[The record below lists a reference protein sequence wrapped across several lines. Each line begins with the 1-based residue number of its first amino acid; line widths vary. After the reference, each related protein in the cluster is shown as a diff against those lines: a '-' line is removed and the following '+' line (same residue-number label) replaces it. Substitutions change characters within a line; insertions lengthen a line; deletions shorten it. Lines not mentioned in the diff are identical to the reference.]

1 MKIYVPVYQPC
12 RSSNDPQRHTIKEIE
27 TDNARYCCDP
37 TTDKITS
44 ILYRGSV
51 YSAEYIFSSEK
62 GARAYWENRPFI
74 DRIKYDRTKKE
85 FVPYDF
91 KRAH

>member
-1 MKIYVPVYQPC
+1 MKIYVPVFRPKYPYG
-12 RSSNDPQRHTIKEIE
+12 DPQRPGVQEIE

-37 TTDKITS
+37 TTDKMTS
-44 ILYRGSV
+44 ILYRGAV

-74 DRIKYDRTKKE
+74 DRIMYDRTKRE

-91 KRAH
+91 KRTH

>member
-1 MKIYVPVYQPC
+1 MKIYIPVFHTKYPFG
-12 RSSNDPQRHTIKEIE
+12 DPQRYGVQEIE

-37 TTDKITS
+37 KTDKMTS

-51 YSAEYIFSSEK
+51 YSAEYIFSSER

-74 DRIKYDRTKKE
+74 DRIMYDRTKRE

-91 KRAH
+91 KRAY

>member
-1 MKIYVPVYQPC
+1 MKIYVPVFHTKYPFE
-12 RSSNDPQRHTIKEIE
+12 DPQRQGVQEIE

-62 GARAYWENRPFI
+62 GARLLGKSPFI
-74 DRIKYDRTKKE
+74 DRIMYDRTKRE

-91 KRAH
+91 KRTH

>member
-1 MKIYVPVYQPC
+1 MKIYVPVF
-12 RSSNDPQRHTIKEIE
+12 RIERRFDDPQRYDIQEID
-27 TDNARYCCDP
+27 TDRAIYCCHP
-37 TTDKITS
+37 TTDKIIS
-44 ILYRGSV
+44 IVYRGAV
-51 YSAEYIFSSEK
+51 YNAEYIFSSEK

-74 DRIKYDRTKKE
+74 DRIMYDRKKGE

>member
-1 MKIYVPVYQPC
+1 MKIYIPVFHTKYPFG
-12 RSSNDPQRHTIKEIE
+12 DLQRHGVQEIE

-74 DRIKYDRTKKE
+74 DRIIYDRTKRE

-91 KRAH
+91 KRTH

>member
-1 MKIYVPVYQPC
+1 MKIYVPAYQPWY
-12 RSSNDPQRHTIKEIE
+12 SSDDPQRRTIKEID
-27 TDNARYCCDP
+27 TDHAWYCFDP
-37 TTDKITS
+37 ATHKITS
-44 ILYRGSV
+44 ILYLGSD

-74 DRIKYDRTKKE
+74 DRIMYDRKKGE

-91 KRAH
+91 KRTY

>member
-1 MKIYVPVYQPC
+1 MKIFVPVF
-12 RSSNDPQRHTIKEIE
+12 RIEHRFNDPRRYGIQEIN
-27 TDNARYCCDP
+27 TDRAIYCRDP
-37 TTDKITS
+37 MTDKIIS
-44 ILYRGSV
+44 ISYHGEV

-74 DRIKYDRTKKE
+74 DRITYDRKKGE

-91 KRAH
+91 KRTY

>member
-1 MKIYVPVYQPC
+1 MKIYIPVFHTKYPFG
-12 RSSNDPQRHTIKEIE
+12 DPQRHGVQEID
-27 TDNARYCCDP
+27 TDKARYCCNP

-44 ILYRGSV
+44 ILYRGVV
-51 YSAEYIFSSEK
+51 YNAEYIFSSEK

-74 DRIKYDRTKKE
+74 DRIMYDRTKRE

-91 KRAH
+91 KRTH